1 MEKIFTVDEYISK
14 NPQWEKEL
22 SALREIL
29 LKTNLAEKV
38 KWNAPIYVDENDKN
52 IVGVAGFKNYFGMW
66 FHQGVFL
73 KDPHN
78 KLQNAQEEKTKALR
92 QWRFTNLQALL
103 ENEHIILDYVNEA
116 ILNQQNGLELKPQKN
131 KPIDIP
137 KLLQEALSS
146 DNTLKLKF
154 EALSPG
160 KRRDYADHIADAK
173 REATKLSRLEKIIP
187 MILDG
192 VGLHDKYKNC

>member
-29 LKTNLAEKV
+29 LKTNLTEKV

-73 KDPHN
+73 KDPHQ

-92 QWRFTNLQALL
+92 QWRFTSFEELV
-103 ENEHIILDYVNEA
+103 ENEQIILEYVQEA
-116 ILNQQNGLELKPQKN
+116 FLNQQNGLEVKPEKN
-131 KPIDIP
+131 RPIDIP
-137 KLLQEALSS
+137 NLLKEHLDKDENFNKQ
-146 DNTLKLKF
+146 F

-160 KRRDYADHIADAK
+160 KRRDYANHIAEAK
-173 REATKLSRLEKIIP
+173 RDATKLSRLDKIVP

>member
-29 LKTNLAEKV
+29 LKTNLTEKV

-52 IVGVAGFKNYFGMW
+52 IVGVAGFKNYFGLW

-137 KLLQEALSS
+137 ELLQEALLS

-173 REATKLSRLEKIIP
+173 REATKLSRLDKIKP
-187 MILDG
+187 MILSG